1 MNASRAAWQCNEADF
16 CFSYSDHV
24 YERLA
29 SQHYGLTLEK
39 GRQSL
44 SASLSLSSKSYKA
57 LH

>member
-1 MNASRAAWQCNEADF
+1 MNASRAEWQRNEAYF
-16 CFSYSDHV
+16 CFPYSDRV

-29 SQHYGLTLEK
+29 SQHYCLTLEK
-39 GRQSL
+39 GKQSL